1 MVSYSTNKGGDGGAV
16 LAVLIVADTVAVIG
30 SGSTGT
36 ETGDFASDS
45 TTL

>member
-1 MVSYSTNKGGDGGAV
+1 MASYSSNRGGYGGAV
-16 LAVLIVADTVAVIG
+16 LTVVIVADAVAVID

-36 ETGDFASDS
+36 EIGDFASDS

>member
-1 MVSYSTNKGGDGGAV
+1 MVSYSSNTGGDGGAV
-16 LAVLIVADTVAVIG
+16 LAVLVVADAVAVIG

-36 ETGDFASDS
+36 EIGDFASDP